1 MSSEKQDPVKVA
13 PHNHKV
19 LFENEKVRVFEAN
32 LKKGQKLPM
41 HWHSHSVVY
50 MLTNAKVKSTSP
62 DGSIR
67 TNRMKAGVAL
77 WHAEWTTPSHAVE
90 NLGSSTIRWITIE
103 LKESKS

>member
-41 HWHSHSVVY
+41 HWHAHSVVY

-62 DGSIR
+62 DGSSR
-67 TNRMKAGVAL
+67 TRRAKAGVVG
-77 WHAEWTTPSHAVE
+77 WHESESHAVE
-90 NLGSSTIRWITIE
+90 NLGSSTIRWITVD